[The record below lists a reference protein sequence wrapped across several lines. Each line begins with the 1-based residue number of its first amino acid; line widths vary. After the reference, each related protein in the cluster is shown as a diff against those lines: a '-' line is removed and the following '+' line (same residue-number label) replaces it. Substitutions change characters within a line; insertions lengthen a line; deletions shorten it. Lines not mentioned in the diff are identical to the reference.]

1 MSLLSIVQAFC
12 ARNHIPIPAT
22 VMGSTDAR
30 VVNLRAL
37 LEEEGDDLSAR
48 HSWQGITFEAT
59 LTTLAA
65 EDQGAMSAVASN
77 GFNYI
82 ANGTIWD
89 RSQQLRILGPLSA
102 QEWQQVKAM
111 VPTGPDYRFRIR
123 GGRLLVNPVPTAG
136 NTWAFE
142 YVSSNWILA
151 ADGVTYK
158 NRFTLDTDT
167 PLLPENLLTSGLKWR
182 WRSDTG
188 VEYAEDFRT
197 YEMLIKDAMGRDGG
211 RKTLSMDG
219 GRYDMLPGVFVPQG
233 SWNVP

>member
-48 HSWQGITFEAT
+48 HGWQGITFEAPHT
-59 LTTLAA
+59 SLAA
-65 EDQGAMSAVASN
+65 EDQGAMSAIAAN

-82 ANGTIWD
+82 LNGTIWD
-89 RSQQLRILGPLSA
+89 RSQQLRILGPLNA
-102 QEWQQVKAM
+102 QEWQQAKAM

-123 GGRLLVNPVPTAG
+123 GGRLLITPTPAAG

-142 YVSSNWILA
+142 YVSSNWILDA
-151 ADGVTYK
+151 TGVTYK
-158 NRFTLDTDT
+158 NRFTQDTDE

-182 WRSDTG
+182 WRKDTG
-188 VEYAEDFRT
+188 LEYAEDFRT
-197 YEMLIKDAMGRDGG
+197 YETQIKDAMGRDGG

>member
-1 MSLLSIVQAFC
+1 MSLLSIVQSFC
-12 ARNHIPIPAT
+12 ARAQIPVPAT
-22 VMGSTDAR
+22 VMGSTDTKVIR
-30 VVNLRAL
+30 LRAL
-37 LEEEGDDLSAR
+37 LEEEGDSLSAR
-48 HSWQGITFEAT
+48 HGWQGLTFEAT
-59 LTTLAA
+59 HTSVAD
-65 EDQGAMSAVASN
+65 EDQGALSAIATN

-82 ANGTIWD
+82 SNGTIWD

-102 QEWQQVKAM
+102 QEWQQAKAM

-123 GGRLLVNPVPTAG
+123 GGRLLINPVPAAG

-142 YVSSNWILA
+142 YVSSNWVLA

-167 PLLPENLLTSGLKWR
+167 PLLPENLLTSGLRWR
-182 WRSDTG
+182 WKSDTG

-197 YEMLIKDAMGRDGG
+197 YETLVKDAMGRDGG